1 MGKQRDEQV
10 DWYADMSDRLERRER
25 RRKWI
30 ILSVAVAV
38 ALILILGLAVYA
50 YFAQRGLPEWFPT
63 WARDALSRGGGKP
76 EGGPSGHTAPGGS
89 GGGDREGPTEP
100 VLVAKVEEGQIR
112 YTGMSA
118 DGLMVTGPEFFFAEQ
133 PLDIPG
139 KGRGFLVR
147 PLAGGKYAIDTYV
160 LRNEADKVTYTF
172 KDVDAEYY
180 EGICVLSKKG
190 KRQIREQLEAKFGRK
205 LGKIGD

>member
-10 DWYADMSDRLERRER
+10 DWYADMSDRLERRDR

-38 ALILILGLAVYA
+38 SLILILGLAGYA
-50 YFAQRGLPEWFPT
+50 YFAQRGLPEWVPI
-63 WARDALSRGGGKP
+63 WVRDLFGRGGGKP
-76 EGGPSGHTAPGGS
+76 EGTPSGSRGQGGS
-89 GGGDREGPTEP
+89 DGGGREGPTES
-100 VLVAKVEEGQIR
+100 VLVEKLQEGQIR

-118 DGLMVTGPEFFFAEQ
+118 DGLMMTGPEFFFAEQ

-139 KGRGFLVR
+139 KGTGFLVR
-147 PLAGGKYAIDTYV
+147 PLGGGKYAIDSYV
-160 LRNEADKVTYTF
+160 LRNEADKVTYAF
-172 KDVDAEYY
+172 KDVGAEYY

-190 KRQIREQLEAKFGRK
+190 KRQIREQLEARFGRK